1 MGVGVPRWVE
11 ADGMFGEFWVVLL
24 AETTSGTS
32 LEPAGASQVV
42 RTRCCRRRRLYDD
55 HSAKSTP

>member
-1 MGVGVPRWVE
+1 
-11 ADGMFGEFWVVLL
+11 MFGEFWVVLL